1 MLGSGVRLGCGIM
14 PFQEGT
20 VPEVNLKP
28 VPQDEQR
35 VNIFD
40 DAEVRYWT
48 KKFGCTE
55 AQLKAAVMK
64 VGIMA
69 KVVEKELGIR

>member
-1 MLGSGVRLGCGIM
+1 
-14 PFQEGT
+14 
-20 VPEVNLKP
+20 VPEINIKP

-40 DAEVRYWT
+40 DAEARYWA
-48 KKFGCTE
+48 KKFDCTA

-64 VGIMA
+64 VGVMA
-69 KVVEKELGIR
+69 KVVQKELAR